1 MQARSKRRLTR
12 FRQHV
17 EDLASD
23 DVRRAA
29 RAHCLIA
36 RFYAK
41 DFEPELIEAAG
52 SSDPDISWRSVSA
65 LTQVRSTRVFPF
77 ICANL
82 HREELRVKY
91 EAALDL
97 GHLGDPRGI
106 PVLIEFLLNPETDQM
121 LDIPISVGL
130 YEFGDL
136 ALDSLD
142 RVIKSDTSWRRFTA
156 GQTIAMIGSERAMA
170 LLASYA
176 ESDELALQAVA
187 KDAYWTHENWYRDDP
202 R

>member
-23 DVRRAA
+23 DVRLAA
-29 RAHCLIA
+29 RAHYLIA

-65 LTQVRSTRVFPF
+65 LTQVHSTRVFPF

-82 HREELRVKY
+82 HHEELRVKY

-97 GHLGDPRGI
+97 GHLGDTRGI
-106 PVLIEFLLNPETDQM
+106 PMLIEFLLNPDTDQM

-130 YEFGDL
+130 YEFADL

-142 RVIKSDTSWRRFTA
+142 GVVRSDTSWRRVSA
-156 GQTIAMIGSERAMA
+156 AKTIAMIGSERAMD
-170 LLASYA
+170 LLAAYA
-176 ESDELALQAVA
+176 SADDPALRAVA
-187 KDAYWTHENWYRDDP
+187 TRAYAQHDSWHR
-202 R
+202 